1 MKSFFKKALILL
13 VMISGLVL
21 LSSCAQEQAQPAQ
34 TGTQPAQADEQQ
46 PQTNGQETIVLYS
59 NALSDG
65 RGDWIAERALA
76 DLDIVVLQVDGGGV
90 DIANRLVAERDN
102 PQADVL
108 FGFNPMLW
116 WQLED
121 NDIIVPH
128 TPPWAGEIP
137 VGNHADGLF
146 HAVILVGNM
155 LIYDQNQIG
164 FGDTPGDWLDL
175 WQNPYFHGR
184 YAVPDA
190 LGGSTVQ
197 MVLSGIF
204 NRFIDPAG
212 HLGVSAEGWENI
224 AAKFRHGV
232 STNQDMAAE
241 ISGPSDAVMSQMW
254 SHGIPV
260 REEQF
265 GISAGF
271 ASPGVG
277 VPFSIEGVALVNGAS
292 NPEAARR
299 FIDWFGQ
306 AEVMH
311 DFSAEF
317 GFVPAHPAALEG
329 LPPFNS
335 VIAGLPHQ
343 QIDWDFI
350 APRMGDWLEHIL
362 LNYMQ

>member
-1 MKSFFKKALILL
+1 NT
-13 VMISGLVL
+13 
-21 LSSCAQEQAQPAQ
+21 PAQ
-34 TGTQPAQADEQQ
+34 NNAQQ
-46 PQTNGQETIVLYS
+46 PQSGGQETIVLYS

-65 RGDWIAERALA
+65 RGDWIAAKALEE
-76 DLDIVVLQVDGGGV
+76 LNIVVLQVDGGGV

-116 WQLED
+116 WQLE
-121 NDIIVPH
+121 NNGILVPH
-128 TPPWAGEIP
+128 TPPWAREVP
-137 VGNHADGLF
+137 VGNHANGLF

-155 LIYDQNQIG
+155 LIYDLNQINESEA
-164 FGDTPGDWLDL
+164 PSDWLDL
-175 WQNPYFHGR
+175 WQNTNLHGR

-204 NRFIDPAG
+204 NRFLDPNG
-212 HLGVSAEGWENI
+212 VLGVSDEGWDNI

-241 ISGPSDAVMSQMW
+241 IAGPSNAVMSQMW

-260 REEQF
+260 REVQF
-265 GISAGF
+265 GINAGF
-271 ASPGVG
+271 AKPSVG
-277 VPFSIEGVALVNGAS
+277 VPFSIEGVALVNGSS
-292 NPEAARR
+292 NADAARR

-306 AEVMH
+306 SHIMH
-311 DFSAEF
+311 AFSAEF

-329 LPPFNS
+329 LPEFNS
-335 VIAGLPHQ
+335 IIAGLPHQ
-343 QIDWDFI
+343 QIDWNYI

-362 LNYMQ
+362 LNYLQ